1 MFFDVLQYIIN
12 FTWGAFN
19 EQITLGNGISFSLW
33 DIIVYSVVAFLIFF
47 FIFKVLLFFDNH
59 VEVQIMYILA
69 AFMRNANYLVL
80 LFIFENILLVFLI
93 ISQLFDHLS
102 YKYKKSLFDKAID
115 RLYLHMEAL
124 EKYAR
129 RRESDN

>member
-19 EQITLGNGISFSLW
+19 EQISLGNGISFSLW

-59 VEVQIMYILA
+59 VEV
-69 AFMRNANYLVL
+69 
-80 LFIFENILLVFLI
+80 
-93 ISQLFDHLS
+93 
-102 YKYKKSLFDKAID
+102 
-115 RLYLHMEAL
+115 
-124 EKYAR
+124 
-129 RRESDN
+129 

>member
-19 EQITLGNGISFSLW
+19 EQILLGNGISFSLW

-59 VEVQIMYILA
+59 VEV
-69 AFMRNANYLVL
+69 
-80 LFIFENILLVFLI
+80 
-93 ISQLFDHLS
+93 
-102 YKYKKSLFDKAID
+102 
-115 RLYLHMEAL
+115 
-124 EKYAR
+124 
-129 RRESDN
+129 